1 MLDYQPLIHK
11 ERITHCIR
19 ISRHLCFQHCWLR
32 AWKNSWWSQGHRPGK
47 CVCILDGGVGLISL
61 IVTEKGTINYP
72 WMLYLLIVSPCDH
85 MPDMKQPKGERIY
98 FGLRCWN
105 PSWQGSVVGSSIQ
118 MLGVC
123 HRVCCISDDGRSR
136 EQPGW
141 KQGWAITHKP
151 ILPCFPLLPGRFHL
165 LQAIKPPEK
174 LCPWFHNEAVPKS
187 CNRDYLGPSFA
198 RPKGLSPPSS
208 LLSPFQERRKTRLK
222 ACQHVRIRSWAT
234 SLIGPG

>member
-1 MLDYQPLIHK
+1 
-11 ERITHCIR
+11 
-19 ISRHLCFQHCWLR
+19 
-32 AWKNSWWSQGHRPGK
+32 
-47 CVCILDGGVGLISL
+47 VGLISL

-174 LCPWFHNEAVPKS
+174 QMEQKS
-187 CNRDYLGPSFA
+187 SALGSIMKLSQSHATETTWVLPSQGLRDYLLHPACFHHFRKEG
-198 RPKGLSPPSS
+198 RPDCRP
-208 LLSPFQERRKTRLK
+208 
-222 ACQHVRIRSWAT
+222 ANM
-234 SLIGPG
+234 